1 MMKKGPYPFFAA
13 IVAVSLLQP
22 TWWGSALAGPGPAGP
37 PEGGPHPSQAGPPE
51 GGPHL
56 SDTRQVTSVQPDTFK
71 FRDGRGRVL
80 SVDLAATDGAAEIV
94 WPEAAGAAWDTA
106 LLRVT
111 VNVDAAVRAPY
122 IEIASGNVSDR
133 QYFPA
138 GPSTRPADSLR
149 AGDAGPHWL
158 NLSFLRGTLGVPTAA
173 AALSAGTRVTLRT
186 DGVSLASGPTT
197 LRLFASN
204 PDLTKTILVLAPH
217 PDDAEIAAFGV
228 YARRKATVVTVT
240 AGNAGAPTY
249 EAVFSDLPDL
259 YLFKGRIRLID
270 SITVPWQ
277 GGIPP
282 ERTFNMGYFDARL
295 AEMHDNPDEVIPEMY
310 RPNTDLGV
318 YLKENIG
325 SLLPKR
331 SRESKWTSLVDDMLT
346 LLKKVKPAVIAAP
359 HPQLDT
365 HRDHQFTTIAL
376 GQALARWRKPITLL
390 LYTNHADR
398 NRYPYGPAGTLMSLP
413 PPLANEVLL
422 DQVYSH
428 PVPPDLQR
436 LKLFALESMHD
447 LRFSPTR
454 QYQLAVD
461 EDRAMMPEKPGPG
474 PDITYLRRAPRSNE
488 LFYVYDQDT
497 VKPMIEAFLAAYAA
511 GRAQRVMLKL
521 ETKN

>member
-1 MMKKGPYPFFAA
+1 MTKKGPYSFFATVVTA
-13 IVAVSLLQP
+13 ALL
-22 TWWGSALAGPGPAGP
+22 LAGLKASTTDVAATTDVVPTFRSAGMT
-37 PEGGPHPSQAGPPE
+37 SVFAQ
-51 GGPHL
+51 
-56 SDTRQVTSVQPDTFK
+56 QVASVQPDTFK
-71 FRDGRGRVL
+71 FQDGRGRAL
-80 SVDLAATDGAAEIV
+80 SVDLTVTNGAAEII
-94 WPEAAGAAWDTA
+94 WPEAAAAAWDTA
-106 LLRVT
+106 LLG
-111 VNVDAAVRAPY
+111 VNVSIDAASRAPY
-122 IEIASGNVSDR
+122 VEIAAGTASDR

-138 GPSTRPADSLR
+138 G
-149 AGDAGPHWL
+149 DAGPRWL
-158 NLSFLRGTLGVPTAA
+158 NLSFLRGTLGAA
-173 AALSAGTRVTLRT
+173 TRVSLRG
-186 DGVSLASGPTT
+186 DGVSFAAGPAM

-204 PDLTKTILVLAPH
+204 PDLSKTILVLAPH
-217 PDDAEIAAFGV
+217 PDDAEIAAFGI
-228 YARRKATVVTVT
+228 YARRRATVVTVT

-249 EAVFSDLPDL
+249 EAVFDDLPDL

-295 AEMHDNPDEVIPEMY
+295 AEMHDNPEKVIPEMY

-318 YLKENIG
+318 YLRENIG

-331 SRESKWTSLVDDMLT
+331 SRESKWMNLVDDMLT
-346 LLKKVKPAVIAAP
+346 LLKKVKPAVIVGP

-376 GQALARWRKPITLL
+376 GQALARWRKPVTLL

-413 PPLANEVLL
+413 PPVANEVLL

-428 PVPPDLQR
+428 PVPKDLQR

-461 EDRAMMPEKPGPG
+461 EGRSVTPEKPGPG
-474 PDITYLRRAPRSNE
+474 PDITYLRRGPRSNE

-497 VKPMIEAFLAAYAA
+497 VKAMIEAFLA
-511 GRAQRVMLKL
+511 GRK
-521 ETKN
+521 K